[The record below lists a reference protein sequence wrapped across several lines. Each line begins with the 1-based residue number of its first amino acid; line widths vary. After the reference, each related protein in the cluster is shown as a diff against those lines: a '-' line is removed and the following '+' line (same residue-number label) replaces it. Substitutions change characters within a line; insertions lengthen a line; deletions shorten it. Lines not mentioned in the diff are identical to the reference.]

1 MPKFISSS
9 CLSCSHVDP
18 IVMLIPWS
26 CSSYAHVISCPCS
39 SCSCSHIHDIPMFTS
54 FLCLSHSY
62 VYPVLMFTPCLC
74 WSHVNIHPMHMF
86 IPCSYPPVKKLIY
99 RHYLKIPYHTSIL
112 SGRAWVQELI
122 HGHPECIQTE
132 LRVHAH
138 VFKTLIFELT
148 QMGYS
153 DLKNVTLEEQLA
165 IYLYTSITGL
175 TTRPVGERFQWSNET
190 ISKLVN
196 WHSNWS

>member
-1 MPKFISSS
+1 MSFPDAAARQYVFNLIFLALTMDSDNSELPHILIQQFLSSLLDILIFI
-9 CLSCSHVDP
+9 
-18 IVMLIPWS
+18 
-26 CSSYAHVISCPCS
+26 
-39 SCSCSHIHDIPMFTS
+39 
-54 FLCLSHSY
+54 
-62 VYPVLMFTPCLC
+62 VLPT
-74 WSHVNIHPMHMF
+74 
-86 IPCSYPPVKKLIY
+86 VKKRIY

-138 VFKTLIFELT
+138 VFKTLVFELT

-165 IYLYTSITGL
+165 IYLCTSITGL
-175 TTRPVGERFQWSNET
+175 TTRPVGERFQ
-190 ISKLVN
+190 
-196 WHSNWS
+196 